1 MLLRLAS
8 VSVLVAAAAASTK
21 DDDRVASIPG
31 FEEQFQQGLG
41 FDVYS
46 GYLDVQVPKASTG
59 YDSLSIHCV
68 VSPSVRSNVENSDSV
83 TE

>member
-31 FEEQFQQGLG
+31 FEEQFQQGIWP
-41 FDVYS
+41 
-46 GYLDVQVPKASTG
+46 QVL
-59 YDSLSIHCV
+59 SLWL
-68 VSPSVRSNVENSDSV
+68 
-83 TE
+83 